1 VTGNLDDEVRGEFP
15 HRDLIA
21 LYETHP
27 CNAVN
32 LIARLEA
39 SGRERPALTAM
50 DLARDPIDEITDQN
64 HVGGATFVLELA
76 EAAHITGADR
86 VLDLGCGLGGSARL
100 LAASKGCAVDGV
112 DISPRRVEEGNY
124 LTRLVGLTHLVSL
137 RCDDIRTGPVPQ
149 PVYDCLW
156 GQASWVHVRQKRIYL
171 RRWLRGL
178 KGSGRIAMEDA
189 YVKTSRPSPAEAR
202 LLARLSDI
210 WMASVPTL
218 EEWEEVLSR
227 PGTVSRRQD
236 LTQGFQSYYRRL
248 IELAAP
254 GPGPKAELREL
265 EGWRLAVTLAEHD
278 VLGYVR
284 IVTEIADPAST
295 QHPSP

>member
-1 VTGNLDDEVRGEFP
+1 
-15 HRDLIA
+15 
-21 LYETHP
+21 
-27 CNAVN
+27 
-32 LIARLEA
+32 
-39 SGRERPALTAM
+39 
-50 DLARDPIDEITDQN
+50 
-64 HVGGATFVLELA
+64 
-76 EAAHITGADR
+76 
-86 VLDLGCGLGGSARL
+86 
-100 LAASKGCAVDGV
+100 
-112 DISPRRVEEGNY
+112 
-124 LTRLVGLTHLVSL
+124 
-137 RCDDIRTGPVPQ
+137 
-149 PVYDCLW
+149 
-156 GQASWVHVRQKRIYL
+156 
-171 RRWLRGL
+171 
-178 KGSGRIAMEDA
+178 MEDA

-254 GPGPKAELREL
+254 GPGPTAELREL